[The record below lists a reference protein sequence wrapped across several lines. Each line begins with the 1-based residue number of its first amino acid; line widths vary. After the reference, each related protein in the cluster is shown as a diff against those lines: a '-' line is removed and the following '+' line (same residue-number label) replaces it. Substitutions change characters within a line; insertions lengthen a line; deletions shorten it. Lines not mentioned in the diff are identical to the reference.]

1 MIAWFS
7 RVFPDAV
14 YVEPGNCHLPVRM
27 TLERLGLATPSR
39 GSLQMSLQRLGLVA
53 TPRAG
58 LRIIGVVREPFEMLV
73 SLFEYWR
80 RFEFDEEPQDT
91 LIHIA
96 RTGTFRDFL
105 ALAVGEGLLAN
116 YHIFFDVGGPAWPTT
131 RLLDFHS
138 LQPAL
143 AAVCNEFGIKAPETL
158 ERLNA
163 APQQVCD
170 LTRYRDEAGSLV
182 AAVHR
187 HFAWYYRKGVRLRI
201 SPGSRAS
208 RRAA

>member
-73 SLFEYWR
+73 SLYEYWR
-80 RFEFDEEPQDT
+80 RYEFAEEPQDT
-91 LIHIA
+91 LIHIS
-96 RTGTFRDFL
+96 RTGTFGDFL
-105 ALAVGEGLLAN
+105 ELAVGEELLAS
-116 YHIFFDVGGPAWPTT
+116 YHTFFDVGGPAWTTT

-138 LQPAL
+138 LEPAL

-158 ERLNA
+158 DRLNA
-163 APQQVCD
+163 APQPVRD
-170 LTRYRDEAGSLV
+170 LSRYRDEAGSLI

-187 HFAWYYRKGVRLRI
+187 HFAWYYDEGVRIMLR
-201 SPGSRAS
+201 G
-208 RRAA
+208 